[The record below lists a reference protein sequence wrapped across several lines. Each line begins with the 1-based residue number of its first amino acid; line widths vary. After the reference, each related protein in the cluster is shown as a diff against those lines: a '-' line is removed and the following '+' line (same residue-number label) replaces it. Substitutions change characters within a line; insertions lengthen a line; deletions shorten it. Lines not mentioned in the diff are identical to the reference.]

1 MVAILAGDRALLEIR
16 DAVFRDQADK
26 IAPLLYN
33 PAFSPEE
40 NRAEDRWIQQHTSFD
55 VGFIWDRRYLSLL
68 HVACMA
74 AAEKCIRLLLD
85 PPYSWNPNTLDGDGH
100 CPVHYLV
107 KANIPSV
114 FYLAWKRSQQT
125 YQPLSFDPK
134 PFFWLIWPPKSVTEL
149 CGIISVVQPAKSL
162 IKVAFPWQVGQEDRL
177 ECRVPFGLFLE
188 LCVSFEEK
196 PSCNFWTAEW
206 PIDNPRWFWP
216 IPRPKPQTIPYHD
229 EQCKEYPQCL
239 DQLLAVNGN
248 EIYTIPPCEAIYR
261 LLVSI
266 WAFHTLTEEFTEG
279 GITYRVPRPPTLK
292 RMCRFQ
298 IRRILTKRCGS
309 KCDDQQETRNS
320 NRTVPSYPQLVES
333 FPLCDD
339 LKSYLMYTDLWPT
352 TVNILKPKTELVE
365 ARAND
370 CGDLTFTGDEPFG
383 FLL

>member
-1 MVAILAGDRALLEIR
+1 MTE
-16 DAVFRDQADK
+16 DK
-26 IAPLLYN
+26 RMCLP
-33 PAFSPEE
+33 
-40 NRAEDRWIQQHTSFD
+40 
-55 VGFIWDRRYLSLL
+55 VGSHCAHIPDSTCSYLSFFILNQF
-68 HVACMA
+68 
-74 AAEKCIRLLLD
+74 I
-85 PPYSWNPNTLDGDGH
+85 PN
-100 CPVHYLV
+100 
-107 KANIPSV
+107 
-114 FYLAWKRSQQT
+114 RS
-125 YQPLSFDPK
+125 YVS
-134 PFFWLIWPPKSVTEL
+134 
-149 CGIISVVQPAKSL
+149 
-162 IKVAFPWQVGQEDRL
+162 KVALPWQVGQEDRL
-177 ECRVPFGLFLE
+177 ESPIPFGLFLE
-188 LCVSFEEK
+188 LRVSFEVE
-196 PSCNFWTAEW
+196 PSCNFWTAKW

-239 DQLLAVNGN
+239 DQLLAVIENDIN
-248 EIYTIPPCEAIYR
+248 IHTIPPVIYR

-266 WAFHTLTEEFTEG
+266 WAFHTLTEDFIEG

-352 TVNILKPKTELVE
+352 TVNILKPKLEIVE
-365 ARAND
+365 ARI
-370 CGDLTFTGDEPFG
+370 GDDLNIEFTGDEPFG